1 MSKSQLTLL
10 FVLCFLSS
18 LFGGTV
24 STLMSVYLPVAV
36 RDLLAADQSAGLDN
50 ISAYISS
57 VFIYGW
63 MAGGIVWGILGDRI
77 GRKRSFIYSTLFYG
91 LFTLATAFAKAWIWV
106 MVCRFLTGFGVGRV
120 LVTTTILVSEAFHD
134 KRRAVALGVLSVSI
148 PIGIFSAGL
157 INYFIASWRYGFSI
171 GILPLLVAIAAFRF
185 IRDPA
190 PLSSATADGGATGS
204 ATGTETGIEAEA
216 RTGTGTGAGSLR
228 PGLFALAIRKNLIAG
243 SVIFGAALIGLWATF
258 SWLPSWIQ
266 SLLIHSGGQKERGI
280 AMMLMGTG
288 GLLGGFASGWIV
300 NWIGVRRT
308 MIACFIACFVLS
320 FTLFKLTTVLSPGVY
335 GQIAILAFFFGI
347 SQGALSVF
355 IPQLFPQSISASA
368 TGFCFNIG
376 RLFTATIVFFI
387 GSLVNLLGG
396 YGNAVFTFSFV
407 FLFGLLA
414 TW

>member
-1 MSKSQLTLL
+1 
-10 FVLCFLSS
+10 
-18 LFGGTV
+18 
-24 STLMSVYLPVAV
+24 
-36 RDLLAADQSAGLDN
+36 
-50 ISAYISS
+50 
-57 VFIYGW
+57 
-63 MAGGIVWGILGDRI
+63 
-77 GRKRSFIYSTLFYG
+77 LFYG
-91 LFTLATAFAKAWIWV
+91 FFTVVTGFAKAWIWV
-106 MVCRFLTGFGVGRV
+106 MICRFLTGFGVGGV
-120 LVTTTILVSEAFHD
+120 LVTTTILVSEAFHG

-157 INYFIASWRYGFSI
+157 INYLIASWRTGFSI
-171 GILPLLVAIAAFRF
+171 GILPLLVAIAAFRL
-185 IRDPA
+185 IREPV
-190 PLSSATADGGATGS
+190 SVSAVS
-204 ATGTETGIEAEA
+204 AETGMDAGKEA
-216 RTGTGTGAGSLR
+216 RTGTATGTGSLR
-228 PGLFALAIRKNLIAG
+228 LGLFAPSIRKNLIAG

-266 SLLIHSGGQKERGI
+266 SLLAHSDGQKERGI

-308 MIACFIACFVLS
+308 MIVCFVACFVLS
-320 FTLFKLTTVLSPGVY
+320 FTLFKLTVALSPGVY
-335 GQIAILAFFFGI
+335 GQIAVLAFFFGI

-396 YGNAVFTFSFV
+396 YGNAVFIFSFV

-414 TW
+414 TWQFGQERYLITLKKA